1 MLQRRWRKSGNES
14 GGGTLAG
21 HSLAVATATLAACI
35 LSSCSNASLPTLPKL
50 ELPVSAYKEEP
61 SEIYSRIARG
71 AMACWFAPSG
81 PLKQTHVFHAD
92 VAPPSENAGAE
103 IVIHERDR
111 AAPSPLSL
119 RAYKISIARTP
130 EGTAVAGQ
138 NLKLPEPLATTMAE
152 DIRRWAGGKLDCS
165 ANTPAA
171 LPVSDTQKA
180 DTPVGAIPASNTKTK
195 AR

>member
-1 MLQRRWRKSGNES
+1 MLQRRCRKSGTKP
-14 GGGTLAG
+14 GGGLLAR
-21 HSLAVATATLAACI
+21 HSLAVAGATVAAGI
-35 LSSCSNASLPTLPKL
+35 LSACSTASLPTLPKL

-119 RAYKISIARTP
+119 RAYKISISRAP
-130 EGTAVAGQ
+130 EGSTVAGQ
-138 NLKLPEPLATTMAE
+138 NLKLPEPLATTMAQ
-152 DIRRWAGGKLDCS
+152 DIQRWAGGKLDCN

-171 LPVSDTQKA
+171 LPVSDAQTA
-180 DTPVGAIPASNTKTK
+180 DTPVGAIPASAAKTK

>member
-1 MLQRRWRKSGNES
+1 MGERISMFQRRCAKFGSES
-14 GGGTLAG
+14 RSAALLLALG
-21 HSLAVATATLAACI
+21 ATVCALTAC
-35 LSSCSNASLPTLPKL
+35 SSASLPTLPKL

-92 VAPPSENAGAE
+92 VAPPSDNAGAE

-119 RAYKISIARTP
+119 RAYKILISRTP
-130 EGTAVAGQ
+130 EGTTVAEH
-138 NLKLPEPLATTMAE
+138 NFKLPEPLAKTMAD
-152 DIRRWAGGKLDCS
+152 DIRRWAGGSLDCT
-165 ANTPAA
+165 NTPVA
-171 LPVSDTQKA
+171 LPVSDVQKSA
-180 DTPVGAIPASNTKTK
+180 TPDGAIPTSNTKGKT
-195 AR
+195 R

>member
-1 MLQRRWRKSGNES
+1 MLQPRCRKTGNER
-14 GGGTLAG
+14 GRDLLAG
-21 HSLAVATATLAACI
+21 QSRAVASAMVAACI
-35 LSSCSNASLPTLPKL
+35 LSACSGASLPTLPKL

-130 EGTAVAGQ
+130 EGTAVAEQ
-138 NLKLPEPLATTMAE
+138 NVKLPEPLAKTMAE
-152 DIRRWAGGKLDCS
+152 DIRRWAGGNFDCGPT
-165 ANTPAA
+165 TPAV
-171 LPVSDTQKA
+171 LPVSDAQKA
-180 DTPVGAIPASNTKTK
+180 AMPVGSIPAPNAKAKTH
-195 AR
+195 

>member
-1 MLQRRWRKSGNES
+1 MLQRRCRKSENEQGS
-14 GGGTLAG
+14 GTPAR
-21 HSLAVATATLAACI
+21 HSLAVAAAALAACI
-35 LSSCSNASLPTLPKL
+35 LSACSKASLPTLPKL

-92 VAPPSENAGAE
+92 VAPPSDNAGAE

-119 RAYKISIARTP
+119 RAYKISITRVP
-130 EGTAVAGQ
+130 EGTAVAEQ
-138 NLKLPEPLATTMAE
+138 NIKLPEPLAKTMAE
-152 DIRRWAGGKLDCS
+152 DIRRWAGGSFDC
-165 ANTPAA
+165 ATTPVV
-171 LPVSDTQKA
+171 LPVSDAQKA
-180 DTPVGAIPASNTKTK
+180 AMPVGSIPASNTKAKTH
-195 AR
+195 